1 MIKALVSSLK
11 RVLRNP
17 ALLLPALAAI
27 AILLVFAYALAPFL
41 LDLLLNAVFLEAVP
55 DAPLY
60 EIPFQ
65 FFALYPLNLVALA
78 VLALIGGI
86 LSVSL
91 NYWYAAYAR
100 MSFEGNASI
109 AKACS
114 ETVSAMGKIA
124 AFTLFVAL
132 IALFFGVLLWAFAM
146 VLATVQ
152 LLGLALLALL
162 ALAGFYLYIKLV
174 FTVQALA
181 LEQGT
186 VKQAL
191 QQSWEFALGK
201 FWHVFLFVLIIAVIS
216 QAITFVGSYAS
227 DLVLDDVLSIVV
239 LAVFW
244 SISLAFA
251 GIAMPF
257 YYAEKKLGKSI

>member
-1 MIKALVSSLK
+1 
-11 RVLRNP
+11 
-17 ALLLPALAAI
+17 
-27 AILLVFAYALAPFL
+27 
-41 LDLLLNAVFLEAVP
+41 
-55 DAPLY
+55 
-60 EIPFQ
+60 
-65 FFALYPLNLVALA
+65 
-78 VLALIGGI
+78 
-86 LSVSL
+86 
-91 NYWYAAYAR
+91 
-100 MSFEGNASI
+100 
-109 AKACS
+109 
-114 ETVSAMGKIA
+114 MGKIT

-191 QQSWEFALGK
+191 QQSWEFALK
-201 FWHVFLFVLIIAVIS
+201 RFWHVFLFVLIIGVIS
-216 QAITFVGSYAS
+216 QAITFVGGFAS
-227 DLVLDDVLSIVV
+227 DLVLDDILSIVV

-251 GIAMPF
+251 GIAMPL
-257 YYAEKKLGKSI
+257 YYASKKLGKSI